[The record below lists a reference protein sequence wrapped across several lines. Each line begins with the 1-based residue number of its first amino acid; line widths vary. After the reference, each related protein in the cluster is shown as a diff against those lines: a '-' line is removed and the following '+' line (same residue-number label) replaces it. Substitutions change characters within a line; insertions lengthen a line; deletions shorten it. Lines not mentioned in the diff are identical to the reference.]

1 MYTQL
6 DIDLAR
12 ADGDPDPEGNALR
25 ANEILS
31 LITADQLEEARGRL
45 GSITDLL
52 IRKDLLNLIAFNETC
67 LCMPKPPA
75 RRSAN

>member
-12 ADGDPDPEGNALR
+12 ADGAPDPEGNASR

-31 LITADQLEEARGRL
+31 LITADKLEEARGRL
-45 GSITDLL
+45 DDITDPE
-52 IRKDLLNLIAFNETC
+52 IRKSLLVGIEFNETC
-67 LCMPKPPA
+67 LCTPNPPA
-75 RRSAN
+75 L